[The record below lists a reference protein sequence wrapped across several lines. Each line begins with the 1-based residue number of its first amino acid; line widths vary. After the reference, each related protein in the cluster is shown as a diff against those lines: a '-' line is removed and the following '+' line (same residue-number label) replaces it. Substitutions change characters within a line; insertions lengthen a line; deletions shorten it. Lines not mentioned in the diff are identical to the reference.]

1 MRACQGAFG
10 RRPDAFV
17 SQMEKAEKEARRHE
31 IEAARRAKINP
42 KGVVVDRAKTK
53 KKKKKNVDLSG
64 LAARTGF
71 DRPASSKGSQP
82 SANGA
87 THGVGTIEEGRN
99 MGDETAPKDL
109 KSRAGAQST
118 KAQGRSK
125 ASSAAKKSK
134 SRARLAP

>member
-1 MRACQGAFG
+1 
-10 RRPDAFV
+10 
-17 SQMEKAEKEARRHE
+17 MEKAEKEARRHE

-42 KGVVVDRAKTK
+42 KGEVVDHTKTK
-53 KKKKKNVDLSG
+53 KKKKKNADLSG

-71 DRPASSKGSQP
+71 DRSASSKGSQP

-99 MGDETAPKDL
+99 RGGKGIDTETAPKDV